1 MTNFRLESGS
11 PERPSGPINSTLLF
25 VVVTLVLI
33 GVTLVY
39 ATTCHKGVAFLSSQV
54 LRAAAGLLVLFLGAK
69 LRYTT
74 WNRRVKWWLLFG
86 SVAMLMLT
94 LVAGLMFKDVK
105 RALGGDKFSFQ
116 PAEFAKY
123 GLLVWLAGYFDWAKG
138 KGLEKRLVWGLLV
151 PGAAVFGVVGLTLLQ
166 PAVGTSFIIA
176 VVSLAVFVI
185 AGVRWWHV
193 LLTVVAAVVLFV
205 GAISFISYAHDRW
218 ERFTSGKHHQ
228 QEQSLI
234 AIGSGGPFGRG
245 LGEGRQKY
253 QFLPKMYNDFIFA
266 EIGEEFGFIGS
277 AAVCLLYL
285 ILFLYGMRVSNESS
299 APFGQFLASGITF
312 AIFLYAIVHVAVTL
326 GVIPTTGQPLPFI
339 SSGGSALLSNLFA
352 AGVLLNISR
361 YKRSRTVMNM
371 PAASRYRAAGF
382 GRQSS
387 PARHKVLVFGGFGA
401 KLPGATSHAHYSVRH
416 APSRRAASSLL
427 RRASP

>member
-1 MTNFRLESGS
+1 MIDLRQDTRR
-11 PERPSGPINSTLLF
+11 PERPSGPIDATLLF

-39 ATTCHKGVAFLSSQV
+39 ATTCHKGVAFLRSQS
-54 LRAAAGLLVLFLGAK
+54 LRAAVGLLALFLGAK
-69 LRYTT
+69 IRFTT
-74 WNRRVKWWLLFG
+74 WNRRVKWALLFG
-86 SVAMLMLT
+86 SAAVLILT
-94 LVAGLMFKDVK
+94 LVTGLVFKDVK
-105 RALGGDKFSFQ
+105 RALGGGAFSFQ

-123 GLLVWLAGYFDWAKG
+123 GLLAWLAGYFDWAKE
-138 KGLEKRLVWGLLV
+138 KGLERRLTWGLVL
-151 PGAAVFGVVGLTLLQ
+151 PGVAVFAIVGLTLLQ

-176 VVSLAVFVI
+176 VASFAVFVV

-193 LLTVVAAVVLFV
+193 LLTVGLAVTLFV
-205 GAISFISYAHDRW
+205 GAISFIPYAHARW
-218 ERFTSGKHHQ
+218 ERFTGGERHQ

-245 LGEGRQKY
+245 LGESRQKL

-266 EIGEEFGFIGS
+266 EIGEEFGFVGS

-285 ILFLYGMRVSNESS
+285 ILFLHGMRIS
-299 APFGQFLASGITF
+299 AETPGLFGQYLASGITF
-312 AIFLYAIVHVAVTL
+312 VVFMYAVVHIAVTL

-361 YKRSRTVMNM
+361 YKRSKTVLNL
-371 PAASRYRAAGF
+371 PAAQRYRAARV
-382 GRQSS
+382 GRQPSL
-387 PARHKVLVFGGFGA
+387 ARHKVLVLGGLSSA
-401 KLPGATSHAHYSVRH
+401 LPVGKWASAAPATRHGGHRVR
-416 APSRRAASSLL
+416 AES
-427 RRASP
+427 